1 MDNYKKY
8 VITNKLNTTNQIAGG
23 KKEIYFIR
31 HGETDWNLAARG
43 QGQEADIPLNSTGKT
58 QSITTG
64 KYLNDYRSFLV
75 ESKTISDDS
84 EKYQEIISI
93 EIIPELEKLSTNS
106 DNIQHKSFNFDFNN
120 DFKVKNLMINIKLFK
135 YKENVCNA
143 ISNFNYAKVENNI
156 LVDASINFEIYYSS
170 LDDDFKEEIDSTIL
184 HELLHCYQFYNQELG
199 GKFRP
204 YSWSIGTSLIHLRKD
219 IKSDNCKI
227 ILDLLYKS
235 LKHEISAQIHHYYFY
250 KKRNKTYNKIFNNI
264 DELKQFKIFNITT
277 ENDEI
282 CLIRT
287 VVYNNI
293 KSLKINNKYKRD
305 LNKSLW
311 NEKNND
317 MFIIKLRE
325 LFLESVEYTERKI
338 KQVDDKIIQ
347 LLENHNNSS
356 ISTIFDRLDYL
367 DFHHYSPIFYLFE
380 EN

>member
-1 MDNYKKY
+1 M
-8 VITNKLNTTNQIAGG
+8 
-23 KKEIYFIR
+23 
-31 HGETDWNLAARG
+31 AR
-43 QGQEADIPLNSTGKT
+43 
-58 QSITTG
+58 
-64 KYLNDYRSFLV
+64 
-75 ESKTISDDS
+75 
-84 EKYQEIISI
+84 
-93 EIIPELEKLSTNS
+93 
-106 DNIQHKSFNFDFNN
+106 
-120 DFKVKNLMINIKLFK
+120 
-135 YKENVCNA
+135 
-143 ISNFNYAKVENNI
+143 
-156 LVDASINFEIYYSS
+156 
-170 LDDDFKEEIDSTIL
+170 
-184 HELLHCYQFYNQELG
+184 
-199 GKFRP
+199 
-204 YSWSIGTSLIHLRKD
+204 
-219 IKSDNCKI
+219 
-227 ILDLLYKS
+227 
-235 LKHEISAQIHHYYFY
+235 YYFY